1 MLRRRFFCF
10 EKGQT
15 SLFLIKGAPRA
26 HTECVKLTTILCCIV
41 LIAFGLGACIFALT
55 GFDVLAALTF
65 GDPYLY
71 RALLSLAGVAALWLT
86 FWLIAFRPTKPLR

>member
-15 SLFLIKGAPRA
+15 SLFFDKRCQAA

>member
-1 MLRRRFFCF
+1 M
-10 EKGQT
+10 KM
-15 SLFLIKGAPRA
+15 
-26 HTECVKLTTILCCIV
+26 TTLLCCGALIV
-41 LIAFGLGACIFALT
+41 FGLCACITALT

>member
-15 SLFLIKGAPRA
+15 SLFFDKRRQAA
-26 HTECVKLTTILCCIV
+26 HTECVILTTILCCIV

>member
-1 MLRRRFFCF
+1 MVSSNDFVLKRGRRP
-10 EKGQT
+10 
-15 SLFLIKGAPRA
+15 SFLIKGAPRA
-26 HTECVKLTTILCCIV
+26 HTECVKLTTILCSIV